1 MRWLTGREAPA
12 EPTLLPVVIEPSPEG
27 ADDVAQLL
35 GIATLNGL
43 CRLLTA
49 LADRRLLCADE
60 WRGIED
66 AMTTPLDDPEWRD
79 EGLITIF
86 RDTVTGI
93 VAESLAKLAPGSAPT
108 G

>member
-1 MRWLTGREAPA
+1 VSVDCARWLGADDAPA

-27 ADDVAQLL
+27 ADDTARLL
-35 GIATLNGL
+35 GVATFNGL

-60 WRGIED
+60 LRGIED

-79 EGLITIF
+79 DDLISAF
-86 RDTVTGI
+86 RNTVTG
-93 VAESLAKLAPGSAPT
+93 VAAQSLARDGAR
-108 G
+108 